1 MTGLDMTEDVID
13 NGSFIITSEHGAVP
27 VFGHEAKW
35 RVSNNSVPY
44 ETLVAFCQANQLNV
58 ALVPPPRCGND
69 SFALAVQ
76 IFNRRS
82 KTTVTLSEESD
93 WDGNTFQET
102 WSVRALLRGREYAL
116 IRERLGKKDGRKH
129 IVQTPIYRLEYVPS
143 AGTITTEEWRTNFQL
158 RSQGVTQ
165 LTDEEGVSKP
175 VGPADEASLR
185 SRVRIVPYSPD
196 TGIADVDGHIEMV
209 QRLQDKFV
217 EMSTTVDEVL
227 MRNKLKSLMVSHR
240 AVPDSTVKG
249 GIYQIA
255 NEKKAEELKDGEV
268 QPHLT
273 TLRPFGLLLRY
284 WGNQNKPDPT
294 ADDAVWADDDGRVD
308 YRLRGDLRLVPRVK
322 TEDLLEEMTNNV
334 EQQLNV
340 AFGEMHENIREL
352 LRDLK
357 AEALD
362 TEKNAKGAEKQQERL
377 RKRADQFRNESQ
389 KLHQMV
395 EQFQEQLG
403 RDLNVRTTPYKDQQD
418 ELDSRLAA
426 IRTVDEVTAD
436 RFMTMLGM
444 TKEEPKAGGFDGL
457 GSLFG

>member
-35 RVSNNSVPY
+35 RVSNNRVGYDS
-44 ETLVAFCQANQLNV
+44 LVAFCQANQLNV

-69 SFALAVQ
+69 AFALAIQ
-76 IFNRRS
+76 IFNRTS
-82 KTTVTLSEESD
+82 KQTVQVEG
-93 WDGNTFQET
+93 WDGGVCQET
-102 WSVRALLRGREYAL
+102 WTTRALVRGREYAL
-116 IRERLGKKDGRKH
+116 IRERLGKQNGRKH
-129 IVQTPIYRLEYVPS
+129 IEQTPVYRLEYVPA
-143 AGTITTEEWRTNFQL
+143 AGQITTEEWRTNYML
-158 RSQGVTQ
+158 RTQGVTQ

-175 VGPADEASLR
+175 VGPANEADIR
-185 SRVRIVPYSPD
+185 SRVRIVPYSAD
-196 TGIADVDGHIEMV
+196 IGIADVDEHINMV
-209 QRLQDKFV
+209 TRLQDEFV
-217 EMSTTVDEVL
+217 ALSTTVDEVL

-294 ADDAVWADDDGRVD
+294 AEDAVWADEEGRVD

-322 TEDLLEEMTNNV
+322 TEDLLDEMTNNV
-334 EQQLNV
+334 EHQLNV

-352 LRDLK
+352 LRELK

-362 TEKNAKGAEKQQERL
+362 TEKNAKSAEKQQERL
-377 RKRADQFRNESQ
+377 RKRAEQFRNESQ

-403 RDLNVRTTPYKDQQD
+403 RELNVRTKPYKDQQD

-444 TKEEPKAGGFDGL
+444 TKEEPKAKGFDGL